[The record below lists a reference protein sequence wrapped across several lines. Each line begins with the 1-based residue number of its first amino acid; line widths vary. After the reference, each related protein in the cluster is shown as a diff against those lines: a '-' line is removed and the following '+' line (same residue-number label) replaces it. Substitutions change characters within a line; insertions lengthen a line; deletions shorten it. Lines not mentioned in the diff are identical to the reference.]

1 MAGKLGRKIAL
12 VAGGS
17 SGIGLATAKGVH
29 DGCTVSGLMS
39 VTTGEEE

>member
-1 MAGKLGRKIAL
+1 MAGKLEGKIAL
-12 VAGGS
+12 VTGGS
-17 SGIGLATAKGVH
+17 VKCWRRI